1 MDLTWSGDQ
10 EAFRA
15 EARTWLEANVAAWRD
30 ENGGEPASGDT
41 REGFAQH
48 LDWERRLFADRWAV
62 VSWPEEHGGRGAS
75 LWEWLLFEEEYYRA
89 SAPPRVTQNG
99 IFLLA
104 PSLFE
109 FGTPEQQAGI
119 LRRMAAAEDLWCQG
133 WSEPNAGSDLAGVT
147 SKARRVDG
155 GWVLDGQK
163 TWTTRGAFC
172 THLFGLFRSDPTGSR
187 HQGLTYLLLPLDM
200 PGVTLRGFDR
210 LDGDEGFAEVFFD
223 DAFLADDAV
232 AGGVVLGEPGEGW
245 ALAMATAGSERGL
258 TLRSPGRF
266 LATAKRLLSLAQEP
280 GAAWSTAGDAGMT
293 PRPGRADAV
302 LRRRIATAWMH
313 ADAYQLHTLATVT
326 TLATGAKPG
335 AEASLTKLWWSELDV
350 ELHQI
355 ALDLLGP
362 EAELGGPWSKGW
374 QFSLSGPIYAGTN
387 EIQRNIAAERVL
399 GLPR

>member
-1 MDLTWSGDQ
+1 MDLTWSDPE

-15 EARTWLEANVAAWRD
+15 EARGWLERNLAEWRAQH
-30 ENGGEPASGDT
+30 GGEPASGDT
-41 REGFAQH
+41 RQGFAQH

-62 VSWPEEHGGRGAS
+62 VSWPEAHGGRGAS

-89 SAPPRVTQNG
+89 GAPPRVTQNG

-104 PSLFE
+104 PSIFE
-109 FGTPEQQAGI
+109 LGTPDQQAGI
-119 LRRMAAAEDLWCQG
+119 LGRMAAAEDLWCQG
-133 WSEPNAGSDLAGVT
+133 WSEPNAGSDLASVT

-172 THLFGLFRSDPTGSR
+172 THLFGLFRTDPDSAR
-187 HQGLTYLLLPLDM
+187 HKGLTYFLVPLDTA
-200 PGVTLRGFDR
+200 GVTVRGFGR

-232 AGGVVLGEPGEGW
+232 AGGVVLGQPQGGW
-245 ALAMATAGSERGL
+245 SVAMATAGSERGL

-266 LATAKRLLSLAQEP
+266 LATAERLVALAAER
-280 GAAWSTAGDAGMT
+280 GDAS
-293 PRPGRADAV
+293 
-302 LRRRIATAWMH
+302 LRRRAATAWMH
-313 ADAYQLHTLATVT
+313 ADAYQQQTLATVT
-326 TLATGAKPG
+326 RLADGAKPG
-335 AEASLTKLWWSELDV
+335 AEASLTKLWWSELDI
-350 ELHQI
+350 ELHQV

-362 EAELGGPWSKGW
+362 EAEVEGPWSKGW
-374 QFSLSGPIYAGTN
+374 QFALSGPIYAGTN